1 MIDLQSLAY
10 LGEVIGAAAVV
21 ASLLYLALQVRHS
34 SKAQRTE
41 NYARALERVSAFQA
55 VLSQDS
61 DLARIFAKGVR
72 DTSELTGL
80 EKIRFTWSLY
90 EAFGSFEFMFQT
102 YKTDE
107 IPEEVWKRWSETVAW
122 WLHFPGVQQWWTNR
136 PVNFTESFTL
146 FVESVIRENPTDI
159 EASQKWQEFVA
170 SSVEKR
176 KGTQQPGNQ
185 SSTSASNAAETD

>member
-1 MIDLQSLAY
+1 MIDLQSLAN

-21 ASLLYLALQVRHS
+21 ASLLYLALQVRQS
-34 SKAQRTE
+34 SKAQRTQ

-55 VLSQDS
+55 VLSQDGE
-61 DLARIFAKGVR
+61 LARIFSKGVR

-90 EAFGSFEFMFQT
+90 EAFGSFEFMFHT

-107 IPEEVWKRWSETVAW
+107 IPEEVWKRWSQTVAW
-122 WLHFPGVQQWWTNR
+122 WLNFPGVQQWWMNR

-146 FVESVIRENPTDI
+146 FVESVIRENPTDMK
-159 EASQKWQEFVA
+159 ASQGWEQFVA
-170 SSVEKR
+170 SGAEKPQGDQLALKR
-176 KGTQQPGNQ
+176 
-185 SSTSASNAAETD
+185 